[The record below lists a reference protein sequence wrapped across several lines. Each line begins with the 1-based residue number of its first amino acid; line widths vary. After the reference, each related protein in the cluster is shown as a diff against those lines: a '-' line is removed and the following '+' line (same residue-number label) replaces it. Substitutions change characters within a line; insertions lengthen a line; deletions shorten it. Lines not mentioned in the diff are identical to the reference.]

1 MDTYVALIRKA
12 PDSDYSV
19 DFPDVPGCVT
29 AGRDLDEALA
39 FAREALAGH
48 LQLLAEDGEAL
59 PEASS
64 LEAVMADPENR
75 DAVAALVPAPMIR
88 GKSVR
93 VNVMLDQYLLK
104 SIDKLAGAR
113 GRSEFLAEAARARIA
128 GGGRGL
134 SVETRAAAR
143 ARRDQA
149 AKVATD
155 IGRRQRSATHAAIKA
170 GKDVRAVKQAA
181 VGRAKPS
188 RAKGCS
194 GATVAPTAKRKRD

>member
-1 MDTYVALIRKA
+1 MNTYVALIRKA
-12 PDSDYSV
+12 SDSDYSV

-88 GKSVR
+88 GKAVR
-93 VNVMLDQYLLK
+93 VNVMIDEYLLK
-104 SIDKLAGAR
+104 SIDKLAGDR
-113 GRSEFLAEAARARIA
+113 GRSEFLAEAARARVSDA
-128 GGGRGL
+128 GRQMPAKTL
-134 SVETRAAAR
+134 AAAR
-143 ARRDQA
+143 VRRDQA

-155 IGRRQRSATHAAIKA
+155 IGRRQRSATHATIKA
-170 GKDVRAVKQAA
+170 GKDVRDVQKSA
-181 VGRAKPS
+181 VGRVPAS
-188 RAKGCS
+188 
-194 GATVAPTAKRKRD
+194 KRKKGQAVAARPGGKTAR

>member
-1 MDTYVALIRKA
+1 MNTYVALIRKA
-12 PDSDYSV
+12 SDSDYSV

-88 GKSVR
+88 GKAVR
-93 VNVMLDQYLLK
+93 VNVMIDEYLLK
-104 SIDKLAGAR
+104 SIDKLAGDR
-113 GRSEFLAEAARARIA
+113 GRSEFLAEAARARVSDA
-128 GGGRGL
+128 GRQMPAKTL
-134 SVETRAAAR
+134 AAAR
-143 ARRDQA
+143 VRRDQA

-170 GKDVRAVKQAA
+170 GKDVRDVQKSA
-181 VGRAKPS
+181 VGRVPAS
-188 RAKGCS
+188 
-194 GATVAPTAKRKRD
+194 KRKKG

>member
-1 MDTYVALIRKA
+1 MNTYVALIRKA
-12 PDSDYSV
+12 SDSDYSV

-48 LQLLAEDGEAL
+48 LQLLAEEGEAL
-59 PEASS
+59 PEASN

-88 GKSVR
+88 GKAVR
-93 VNVMLDQYLLK
+93 VNVMIDEYLLK
-104 SIDKLAGAR
+104 SIDKLAGDR
-113 GRSEFLAEAARARIA
+113 GRSEFLAEAARARVSDA
-128 GGGRGL
+128 GRQMPAKTL
-134 SVETRAAAR
+134 AAAR
-143 ARRDQA
+143 VRRDQA

-188 RAKGCS
+188 RAKGRS
-194 GATVAPTAKRKRD
+194 GATVAPAAKRKRD